1 MPDSVCRKRRHTNRA
16 GRKKSSI
23 TITDSSVSG
32 YAGDG
37 TSVTTIDPD
46 GYIITGTTTE
56 YTITVSGTQNIT
68 LDGVDIDVSQK
79 SDTGAFVIEYNNT
92 GDVTITLAD
101 GSVNKLQSGQL
112 CAGLQK
118 NEWDGVVGKL
128 TIKGGEKGTGSLTA
142 IGGDCS
148 AGIGG
153 GGSDPKGT
161 VSNYGDA
168 DYIRISGGIV
178 TAPAAIMAQ
187 A

>member
-1 MPDSVCRKRRHTNRA
+1 M
-16 GRKKSSI
+16 
-23 TITDSSVSG
+23 
-32 YAGDG
+32 
-37 TSVTTIDPD
+37 
-46 GYIITGTTTE
+46 
-56 YTITVSGTQNIT
+56 GTQNIT
-68 LDGVDIDVSQK
+68 LDGVDIDVSRK

-128 TIKGGEKGTGSLTA
+128 TIQGGEKGTGSLTA
-142 IGGDCS
+142 IGGNYG

-153 GGSDPKGT
+153 GYESSGSD
-161 VSNYGDA
+161 
-168 DYIRISGGIV
+168 IMISGGIV